1 MRIGD
6 VNCVLGVDE
15 NAAGPAK
22 LLSTLPEIFGP
33 DRKSVCD
40 CCCDRRRRAVP
51 WNRWRRRGECRTR
64 RTKGTASVG
73 VGKVLPTQAALESPG
88 PVPFF
93 PHALMNV
100 PSFENFTMRAFE
112 SPPCPSATNMSP
124 FEATAR
130 DRGVPKRGAH
140 CTLSSQDLALGG
152 LGLPP
157 LAPPKIGG
165 GISPYR
171 MGARNRYRFSPW
183 IKATAVPLKM
193 RVPFLIQ
200 KGWSEAGVR
209 STAVGAIQRSL

>member
-1 MRIGD
+1 MKMPLGRPNCFPLFQKFSVLIENLYAIVVAIGD
-6 VNCVLGVDE
+6 EEPSLGIDGDGV
-15 NAAGPAK
+15 G
-22 LLSTLPEIFGP
+22 
-33 DRKSVCD
+33 SVE
-40 CCCDRRRRAVP
+40 P
-51 WNRWRRRGECRTR
+51 R

-124 FEATAR
+124 FEATAL